1 MVGHHKMEGIYFEN
15 ENQRSGCWLG
25 RPTCCYFGVP
35 AGHAALTTRAA
46 SVRAAREFGN
56 SAGKSSGETTQKQ
69 QSLCRL
75 LV

>member
-1 MVGHHKMEGIYFEN
+1 LKT

-25 RPTCCYFGVP
+25 QPTCSYFGVP
-35 AGHAALTTRAA
+35 AGHAALTTGAA

-56 SAGKSSGETTQKQ
+56 SAAKSSGKTTQKQ